1 MLINVQIFRA
11 VFAFA
16 KWVFVTVTIVTIVT
30 SAETLRKSAISPY
43 FSGNSIYAGK
53 PRC

>member
-11 VFAFA
+11 VFAYA
-16 KWVFVTVTIVTIVT
+16 KWVFVTVTIVT